1 MHLRRSLAT
10 VSVKADLMKNQ
21 SENGYVVSDQGLS
34 RTSIASIYVETGVNM
49 AEVPKM
55 ATPGE
60 EKRMFTKVKTK

>member
-49 AEVPKM
+49 AEVSKM

-60 EKRMFTKVKTK
+60 EKRMSTKVKTK